1 MSVSQNFSRPVSGNE
16 YPKHGVAPFN
26 ERQLLQ
32 AAKRGSSQ
40 AFEALCEV
48 YRGRLLNAALRITRN
63 REDAE
68 DALQDGLLSAF
79 VHIKDFHQRS
89 SLSTW
94 LTRIV
99 INSALMIR
107 RKNRNAREVSAHDVL
122 PDGETA
128 LGLQIPDHSP
138 NPEQCYVENER
149 KRALH
154 KAIGRLR
161 PRIRAA
167 VVASQLAERSL
178 QETAKVLEISVAATK
193 GRLFHGRNLL
203 SNSPTLRA
211 IA

>member
-1 MSVSQNFSRPVSGNE
+1 MVSQNFSRPVSGNE
-16 YPKHGVAPFN
+16 NLNRGVLRLDEP
-26 ERQLLQ
+26 QLLP
-32 AAKRGSSQ
+32 AAKRGNSQ

-48 YRGRLLNAALRITRN
+48 HRGRLLNAALRITRN

-107 RKNRNAREVSAHDVL
+107 RKNRNARIVSTHELL
-122 PDGETA
+122 PDGETT
-128 LGLQIPDHSP
+128 LELQIPDNSP
-138 NPEQCYVENER
+138 NPEQRYVEYER
-149 KRALH
+149 KKALH
-154 KAIGRLR
+154 KAIARLR
-161 PRIRAA
+161 PGIRAA

-203 SNSPTLRA
+203 SNSPALRA